1 MGLFYELPLG
11 SWDQSR
17 RGELFRSETL
27 TVLPVQQNLK
37 TVGLVVV
44 ECLSHLLG
52 GLLVSQ
58 LSVHETERKQSG
70 RRSRTFRRAFRA
82 SAQAASAPE
91 ALQDSLYIQTRKD
104 QHLINNSGGPT
115 DENCD
120 IFHIY
125 VDFV

>member
-1 MGLFYELPLG
+1 MDLFYELSLG
-11 SWDQSR
+11 SWDQSG

-58 LSVHETERKQSG
+58 LSVHETVKGNRAAVGPEPLGGLSEPLLRLHVLL
-70 RRSRTFRRAFRA
+70 RRSRILFTFILKR
-82 SAQAASAPE
+82 
-91 ALQDSLYIQTRKD
+91 T
-104 QHLINNSGGPT
+104 NT
-115 DENCD
+115 
-120 IFHIY
+120 
-125 VDFV
+125 